1 MRWGRRLGLAGA
13 RPPKADDLELAAAR
27 DVRRAIHATFIA
39 VATGS
44 APPTAALDLLNAT
57 HAQAAAAARLTR
69 RDGAWALD
77 WQAGDPRRVRF
88 AVAVD
93 AIALLGDPQRLRR
106 VRACPGRNCGW
117 LFLDTSGRRRWC
129 SMDTCGSREKMRRM
143 YERRRPTRSRGSAR

>member
-1 MRWGRRLGLAGA
+1 MRWGRRLGLTGA
-13 RPPKADDLELAAAR
+13 RPPKADDRELAAVR
-27 DVRRAIHATFIA
+27 DLRRAIHTTFTA
-39 VATGS
+39 VAAGT
-44 APPTAALDLLNAT
+44 APPTAALELLNAT
-57 HAQAAAAARLTR
+57 HAEAAAVARLTR

-77 WQAGDPRRVRF
+77 WPAGDPRRVRF

-93 AIALLGDPQRLRR
+93 AIALLGDPRLLRR

-143 YERRRPTRSRGSAR
+143 YERRRVTRSRGPAR